1 MTDEA
6 TNPAQTSPTPMPAA
20 TRKGRPPGAASGPPK
35 ARIGRP
41 ATGRGDRIVLGA
53 EVVAQLDALGGT
65 LAARFGFRPTPGQT
79 VAWLV
84 ASVDTSMAAAS
95 AGVAVERAPGLA
107 P

>member
-1 MTDEA
+1 MTDAIEA
-6 TNPAQTSPTPMPAA
+6 AQTSATPVPAA
-20 TRKGRPPGAASGPPK
+20 TRRGRPPNTAPPK
-35 ARIGRP
+35 ARTGRP

-53 EVVAQLDALGGT
+53 DVVAQIETLSTT
-65 LAARFGFRPTPGQT
+65 LAARFGFRPTSGQV

-84 ASVDTSMAAAS
+84 ASVDASMAAAS